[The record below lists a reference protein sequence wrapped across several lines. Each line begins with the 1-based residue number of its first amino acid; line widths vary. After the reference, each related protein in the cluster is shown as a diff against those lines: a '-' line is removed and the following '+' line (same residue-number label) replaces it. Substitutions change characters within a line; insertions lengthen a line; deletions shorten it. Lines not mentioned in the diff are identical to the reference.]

1 MSAQAVPS
9 VVSRPAP
16 YGRILISGVV
26 FGVLVMVPALVVYW
40 ALRLVGVPFEVV
52 SAGDTTL
59 TLVGTWQV
67 MLAPIVAG
75 FLGALLAGTFRTLTN
90 GPRFAALSLTAL
102 TLASCAAPLM
112 QPASVATST
121 RVSLIVLHLLV
132 GGVLTWA
139 ISRAVTSE
147 DPPVG
152 IIEQLD
158 SRHPGAGTSSRR

>member
-1 MSAQAVPS
+1 VSAQATSS

-26 FGVLVMVPALVVYW
+26 CGVLVMVPTLIVYW
-40 ALRLVGVPFEVV
+40 VLRLVGVPFEVAV
-52 SAGDTTL
+52 GGDTSL

-67 MLAPIVAG
+67 MLVPIAAG
-75 FLGALLAGTFRTLTN
+75 FLGGLLAGTFRTLTN

-102 TLASCAAPLM
+102 TLASCAVPLM

-139 ISRAVTSE
+139 ISRAITSE
-147 DPPVG
+147 DPPAGV
-152 IIEQLD
+152 IEDLN
-158 SRHPGAGTSSRR
+158 SRHPGAGAESRR